1 VYRALGG
8 GTRAAR
14 PYELHL
20 IGDAN
25 APRDLLIA
33 IREGHF
39 AGRIQESKHA

>member
-1 VYRALGG
+1 V
-8 GTRAAR
+8 R

-39 AGRIQESKHA
+39 AGRIQETNHA